1 LSKMAEETIL
11 TGDDLMMGPP
21 SPFVPPELASHVLD
35 GIESCSTSL
44 RRLFHCL
51 HVNDI
56 EPFCQD
62 HIILYRRCS
71 EQRDA
76 EIRTRIQDAERTL
89 ALTMPEAEA
98 QERQA
103 QLKAEAELL
112 ERRMILA
119 SGVEGVEGFRQRW
132 SIHGRLYDTN
142 KRIESIDSGLQSR
155 VKQEPQTQHSRSW
168 WKW

>member
-1 LSKMAEETIL
+1 MTEETIL

-35 GIESCSTSL
+35 GVESCSTSL

-71 EQRDA
+71 EQRDT
-76 EIRTRIQDAERTL
+76 EIRKRIQDAEKKL
-89 ALTMPEAEA
+89 ATTMPEEEA
-98 QERQA
+98 RERQA

-142 KRIESIDSGLQSR
+142 KRIESIDLGLESR
-155 VKQEPQTQHSRSW
+155 VKQEPQPEHSKSW